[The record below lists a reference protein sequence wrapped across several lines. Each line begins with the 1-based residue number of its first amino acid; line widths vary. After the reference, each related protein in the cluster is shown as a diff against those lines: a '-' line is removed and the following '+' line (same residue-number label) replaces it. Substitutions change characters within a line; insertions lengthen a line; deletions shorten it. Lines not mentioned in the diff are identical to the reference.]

1 MPISMQD
8 EIVMK
13 TEFTSGQVF
22 AELGK
27 LPSDSRIYA
36 IKLRFL
42 GNHYCRERCL
52 KLMPHD
58 HRSK

>member
-1 MPISMQD
+1 MPISMLD
-8 EIVMK
+8 EIVIK

-36 IKLRFL
+36 IKLRSL
-42 GNHYCRERCL
+42 GIHCCRERCL
-52 KLMPHD
+52 KSHAP
-58 HRSK
+58 